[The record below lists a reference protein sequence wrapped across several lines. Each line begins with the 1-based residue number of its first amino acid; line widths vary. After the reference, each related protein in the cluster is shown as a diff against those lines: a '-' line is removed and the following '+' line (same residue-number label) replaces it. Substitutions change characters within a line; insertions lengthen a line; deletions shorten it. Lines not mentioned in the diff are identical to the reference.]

1 MTLIL
6 VQSIGVLSTRIG
18 REKLPAGGAHG
29 DKECKGRAAGVR
41 ETGPKSLGGRTG
53 RLYHRAFHS
62 RGLS

>member
-1 MTLIL
+1 MRRVL
-6 VQSIGVLSTRIG
+6 VQSINLLSTRID
-18 REKLPAGGAHG
+18 REKLPAGGARG

-41 ETGPKSLGGRTG
+41 ETGPKSLGGRAG